1 MGLIILAFFLNG
13 KKTSCSYGPDAR
25 VLKNIKTK
33 KINYSQAISTLIT
46 NKTIDTVTIDYI
58 LKEGDVNFSESSPR
72 QNPCG
77 IFVVEC
83 NYNNDDVQLTI
94 ENCDSIAT
102 VLDVVFS
109 FIGLIILFPFLLIIA
124 FLIKLDS
131 KGPILFI
138 QGRVGKN
145 NKDFNIYKFRTMR
158 VQSDKKGLLTLG
170 NNDSR
175 ITRIGYF
182 LRRYKIDEFPQLL
195 NILKGDMSF
204 VGPRPELR
212 YYVNFYSEDDM
223 DIFKVRP
230 GITGLA
236 SLKYRN
242 EVELLKAA
250 DNPEEFFVKTII
262 PDKLKYNKEY
272 IKKQNFFFDLKLIAL
287 TIIQVITK

>member
-1 MGLIILAFFLNG
+1 MIAKRCF
-13 KKTSCSYGPDAR
+13 D
-25 VLKNIKTK
+25 
-33 KINYSQAISTLIT
+33 IS
-46 NKTIDTVTIDYI
+46 
-58 LKEGDVNFSESSPR
+58 FS
-72 QNPCG
+72 
-77 IFVVEC
+77 I
-83 NYNNDDVQLTI
+83 
-94 ENCDSIAT
+94 
-102 VLDVVFS
+102 
-109 FIGLIILFPFLLIIA
+109 IGLILLAPLLILISI
-124 FLIKLDS
+124 LIKIDS

-145 NKDFNIYKFRTMR
+145 NKDFNIYKFRTMQI
-158 VQSDKKGLLTLG
+158 QSETKGLLTLG

-175 ITRIGYF
+175 ITKIGYF

-223 DIFKVRP
+223 KIFVVRP

-250 DNPEEFFVKTII
+250 ENPEEFFIKTII

-272 IKKQNFFFDLKLIAL
+272 IKRRSFFFDLKLIFI
-287 TIIQVITK
+287 TIAKVVAK